1 MTAPRP
7 DNDSLGLSRTALALV
22 RDLVHDR
29 TGVFYEN
36 GRCDALADRLG
47 PLVAGRGFS
56 SFLDYYYF
64 LKYDATSASE
74 WEQILDAL
82 AVPETYFWREIDQL
96 HAIVDVL
103 IPSLVEHVHD
113 RPIRIWSVPCATGE
127 EPLTMAMLLDRAG
140 WYQRAA
146 IDIMASDAS
155 AAALQTARR
164 GLYRERSFR
173 TLPLTMRDRYFV
185 RERDRWRVDPGLQ
198 GRVRGWTRVNL
209 LDADVA
215 AACANADIILCRNL
229 FIYFSEQSIRRVVN
243 MFADHMPA
251 TAYLC
256 VGAAESLLRITDRFA
271 LEEIGQAFVY
281 AKRSHEQKDTDA

>member
-1 MTAPRP
+1 MTALRP
-7 DNDSLGLSRTALALV
+7 DHDSLGLSRTALALV

-29 TGVFYEN
+29 IGVFYEN

-64 LKYDATSASE
+64 LKYDDTSASE

-96 HAIVDVL
+96 HAIVDVV
-103 IPSLVEHVHD
+103 IPGLVEHVRD

-140 WYQRAA
+140 WYERAS
-146 IDIMASDAS
+146 IEIMASDGS
-155 AAALQTARR
+155 AAALQGARR
-164 GLYRERSFR
+164 GVYRERSFR

-185 RERDRWRVDPGLQ
+185 REGDRWRVDPELH

-209 LDADVA
+209 LDVDHA
-215 AACANADIILCRNL
+215 APCAKADIIVCRNL
-229 FIYFSEQSIRRVVN
+229 FIYFSEQSIRRVVD
-243 MFADHMPA
+243 MFADNMPA

-256 VGAAESLLRITDRFA
+256 VGAAESLLRITQRFE

-281 AKRSHEQKDTDA
+281 TKRSHERKDTDA